1 MAAFQE
7 FGTLGYENVNIEKI
21 CKVHGISKGM
31 MYHYFS
37 NKDDLFLACVQ
48 KVIEDLT
55 SFVQKHLS
63 EIENKDVSLS
73 IRDFILL
80 RQMYF
85 DHHVQ
90 QKTIMETAMV
100 KPPAHLKAQIHD
112 LRKPLIEIN
121 HKFLKEQLKKIQLRK
136 EIDEE
141 KAIRYI
147 ETLDIF
153 FQSILREFVSDSTQN
168 MNTLI
173 QGVNDLLDLFLFGIT
188 EQEL

>member
-1 MAAFQE
+1 
-7 FGTLGYENVNIEKI
+7 
-21 CKVHGISKGM
+21 

-55 SFVQKHLS
+55 SFVQKHLP

-80 RQMYF
+80 RQTYF

-100 KPPAHLKAQIHD
+100 RPPAHLKSQIHD

-173 QGVNDLLDLFLFGIT
+173 QGVNDLLDLFLFGII